1 MRSFYLSILPLL
13 LFTLSIQAQEI
24 TVLDQATNTPIVNVA
39 VYNISKTKNS
49 VSNINGEVNISKFSE
64 DEMLIFQHVSHLEK
78 RILKSDLVKG
88 LIVYLQEDETMLQEV
103 VLSVAKFQQDK
114 RAVPQR
120 IVSLSAEDIGFSNVQ
135 TSADLMETS
144 GSVYVQKSQLGG
156 GSPMIRG
163 FSTNRLLIAVDG
175 VRMNT
180 AIFRSGNIQNI
191 ISIDPLSVDNA
202 EIILGPGSVVYG
214 SDAIGGVMNFY
225 TLKPKLS
232 TSEELYLSANA
243 YARISSANEEKT
255 THADFNIG
263 LEKWAFLSSIS
274 YSDFG
279 HLKMGSHGPE
289 EFLRP
294 EYVVRKNGED
304 LVVVNE
310 DPKKQVPTG
319 YNQINLLQKITF
331 VPNDTWDFNLGLI
344 YSNTSNY
351 PRYDRLVQKRNGK
364 LRYADWYYGPQSWFM
379 GNATVNKQGNGKLYD
394 KLQFT
399 GAYQNF
405 EESRFD
411 RKFGNETLYSTK
423 EEVNAYSANLDLQ
436 KDFEHDKMFYGLEY
450 VSNKVNS
457 TGESTNILT
466 DEKGTNAS
474 RYPDGALWQSLAA
487 YLSYNWKIRENLNLQ
502 SGLRYNY
509 IMIDAEFPSS
519 EYDYP
524 FTDANLNTGAITG
537 SAGLSWQQNRQLDW
551 KINFSTAFRAPNI
564 DDIGKIFDSE
574 PGAVV
579 VPNPDL
585 KPEYA
590 YNGELSLGWKPLKT
604 IRFDLATFYTYL
616 EDALVRRDYALN
628 GNTSIDYQGEASRVQ
643 AIQNAASAYVYGFEG
658 GVEALISN
666 SWKLQSQITITKGE
680 EEQDNGEK
688 APLRHA
694 PPIYGNT
701 HLVWHQG
708 KIKVDLFSEYNG
720 KLDFDE
726 LAPSEQDKDYLYA
739 LDSNGDPYFKDWYTL
754 NITGNYRFSEHW
766 NATASIENITDQ
778 RYRTYSSGI
787 SSAGRNFILAV
798 RYSL

>member
-1 MRSFYLSILPLL
+1 MRSIFFSIFSLL
-13 LFTLSIQAQEI
+13 FFTLSLQAQEI
-24 TVLDQATNTPIVNVA
+24 TVLDEATNSPIGNVA
-39 VYNISKTKNS
+39 VYNKDKTKS
-49 VSNINGEVNISKFSE
+49 ALSNFDGKVNISKFSE
-64 DEMLIFQHVSHLEK
+64 DELLIFQHVSHLEK
-78 RILKSDLVKG
+78 RVLRSEIPNN
-88 LIVYLQEDETMLQEV
+88 LIVYLEEDETILQEV

-114 RAVPQR
+114 RAIPQR
-120 IVSLSAEDIGFSNVQ
+120 IVSLSSEDIGFSNVQ
-135 TSADLMETS
+135 TSADLMESS

-191 ISIDPLSVDNA
+191 ISIDPLAVDNA

-225 TLKPKLS
+225 TLKPKLAA
-232 TSEELYLSANA
+232 SEELDFDANA
-243 YARISSANEEKT
+243 YARVSSANEEKT
-255 THADFNIG
+255 THLDFNIG

-279 HLKMGSHGPE
+279 DLTMGSHGPE

-294 EYVVRKNGED
+294 EYVIRKNGED
-304 LVVVNE
+304 VIVGND

-319 YNQINLLQKITF
+319 YNQINLLQKIAF
-331 VPNDTWDFNLGLI
+331 VPNDIWDLNLGLI

-351 PRYDRLVQKRNGK
+351 PRYDRLVQKRNGN

-379 GNATVNKQGNGKLYD
+379 GNVTVNKKGNGKLYD
-394 KLQFT
+394 KFQFT

-405 EESRFD
+405 EESRLD
-411 RKFGNETLYSTK
+411 RKFGDETLYSTN
-423 EEVNAYSANLDLQ
+423 EEVNAYSANLDLE
-436 KDFEHDKMFYGLEY
+436 KDFDQDKLFYGLEY

-457 TGESTNILT
+457 TGESINILT
-466 DEKGTNAS
+466 DVKGANAS
-474 RYPDGALWQSLAA
+474 RYPDNSSWQSLAA
-487 YLSYNWKIRENLNLQ
+487 YVSYNCKIRENLNLQ

-509 IMIDAEFPSS
+509 IMIDAAFPSS
-519 EYDYP
+519 VYDFP
-524 FTDANLNTGAITG
+524 FGDANLNTGAVTG
-537 SAGLSWQQNRQLDW
+537 SAGLSWQQSAKLDW
-551 KINFSTAFRAPNI
+551 KLNFSTAFRAPNI

-590 YNGELSLGWKPLKT
+590 YNSELSLGWKPLKN

-616 EDALVRRDYALN
+616 EDALVRRDYVLN
-628 GNTSIDYQGEASRVQ
+628 GNTSVEYQGEDSRVQ

-658 GVEALISN
+658 GVEAVISN
-666 SWKLQSQITITKGE
+666 SLKLQSQITITKGK

-739 LDSNGDPYFKDWYTL
+739 LNSNGNPYFANWYTI
-754 NITGNYRFSEHW
+754 NITGNCHFSEHW
-766 NATASIENITDQ
+766 NATASVENITDQ